1 MSHAS
6 NANWELSSRTI
17 QAYINDVSA
26 YEDDAQRLGDALL
39 SYSLGQNR
47 RRLQMLQIEL
57 NDRQVVTHDMVQKF
71 EELVSCSEKY
81 MYLAGCASQNTLPP
95 EEKEEEPVDPNQTI
109 LFQ

>member
-1 MSHAS
+1 MANAS

-17 QAYINDVSA
+17 QNYINDVGA
-26 YEDDAQRLGDALL
+26 YEEDTKRMGDLLL

-57 NDRQVVTHDMVQKF
+57 NERQVVTHDIVQKF

-81 MYLAGCASQNTLPP
+81 MYLAGCDHLNTM
-95 EEKEEEPVDPNQTI
+95 EAEPQADPNQTI
-109 LFQ
+109 LFA

>member
-17 QAYINDVSA
+17 QNYINDVSA
-26 YEDDAQRLGDALL
+26 YEDDAQRLGDLLL
-39 SYSLGQNR
+39 SHSLGQNR
-47 RRLQMLQIEL
+47 RRLQMLQMEL
-57 NDRQVVTHDMVQKF
+57 NERQVVTHDMVQKF

-81 MYLAGCASQNTLPP
+81 MYLAGLDHLSTMEA
-95 EEKEEEPVDPNQTI
+95 EEDTRPVDPNQTI